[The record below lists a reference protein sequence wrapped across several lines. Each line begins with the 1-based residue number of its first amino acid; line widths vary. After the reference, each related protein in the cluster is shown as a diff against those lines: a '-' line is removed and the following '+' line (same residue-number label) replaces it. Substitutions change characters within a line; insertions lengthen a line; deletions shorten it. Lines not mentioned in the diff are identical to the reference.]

1 MFCLYQLLQILV
13 CTADDSY
20 IDLDRIDTADSFKF
34 LFLKDAQQ
42 FALECLWHFSNFI
55 QQNGAVVCQFKFTGF
70 PVFGRTGKS
79 TRFVSE

>member
-42 FALECLWHFSNFI
+42 FALECLWHFTDFI
-55 QQNGAVVCQFKFTGF
+55 QQDSTVVG
-70 PVFGRTGKS
+70 
-79 TRFVSE
+79 

>member
-20 IDLDRIDTADSFKF
+20 IDLDRIDTADSFKI

-42 FALECLWHFSNFI
+42 FALECLWHFTDFI
-55 QQNGAVVCQFKFTGF
+55 QQDRTVVG
-70 PVFGRTGKS
+70 
-79 TRFVSE
+79 